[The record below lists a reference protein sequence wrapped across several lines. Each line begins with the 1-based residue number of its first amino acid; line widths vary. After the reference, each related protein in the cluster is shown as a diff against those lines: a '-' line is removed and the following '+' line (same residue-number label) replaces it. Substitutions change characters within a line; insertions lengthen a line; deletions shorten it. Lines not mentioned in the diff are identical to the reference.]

1 MITLDGI
8 PENQS
13 FGVHC
18 PTLDSAE
25 IFIKYVESKF
35 PHKKNTS
42 MDLLEC
48 WQQFKEDTVYY
59 PHLDD
64 IHKMNYGR
72 VGGSASFRR
81 KIYEFSDLVIIAELP
96 IEQSDMDI
104 SSMLGL

>member
-8 PENQS
+8 PKNQS

-35 PHKKNTS
+35 PDKKNTH
-42 MDLLEC
+42 MDLLAC
-48 WQQFKEDTVYY
+48 WHQFKEDTVYY

-64 IHKMNYGR
+64 LHKMNYGR
-72 VGGSASFRR
+72 VGGAASFRR
-81 KIYEFSDLVIIAELP
+81 RIYEFNDLVMIAELP
-96 IEQSDMDI
+96 IEQSDIPVFDL
-104 SSMLGL
+104 LGL